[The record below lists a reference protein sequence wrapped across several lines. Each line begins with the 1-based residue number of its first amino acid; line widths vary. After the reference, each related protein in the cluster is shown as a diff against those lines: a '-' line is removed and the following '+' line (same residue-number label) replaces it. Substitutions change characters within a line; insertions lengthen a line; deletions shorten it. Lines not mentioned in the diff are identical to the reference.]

1 MRGVEIYSPFI
12 RGDCMYV
19 EPNSTVRLCENVPLD
34 PDYTDTLWFENS
46 TAQYNYF
53 VGKSNA
59 ATVFENLSYVRKERG
74 VIRVQSPISNIRN
87 CNYMMF
93 RNTSHMNKWFYAFV
107 TRIDY
112 VNELTCAVYFLLDPL
127 QTYFFEYTSDQCMIE
142 RAHSLTDS
150 IGDNIVPDIT
160 NGGEYVMNDYMDL
173 YSALGDTSI
182 VVQWVN
188 PNTNTGWL
196 YDKTFG
202 AAELLCFNSSEYAQV
217 QQFIDSQAQHPDSIQ
232 GIYMCPTV
240 CVRGVHGGARL
251 PSYTSPFSITLSRG
265 EVVIGNSL
273 DGYVPKNNKMYTYP
287 YNFFHIDEP
296 GGSSLDLRYE
306 FFKTASQGAD
316 VRYKITGNS
325 AFPVELTLI
334 PVGYKGSGA
343 NNEYRSER
351 LTIKGF
357 PMCSYATDAYAAWVA
372 QNSVPLITKG
382 IGTMLQA
389 GMAGATPIAKGAGK
403 MAAADAAQN
412 FAGGVGAAGLAAAT
426 LGGGSVAAGAALAGA
441 VVLGGVL
448 DVVSQGFQASIAAD
462 ITKGSFSVGNN
473 DFSAGRMTFWGGRMS
488 LNASDAK
495 IIDDFFTMYG
505 YAVRKYG
512 TPPRHRRQRFTY
524 VKTVGA
530 NVHGALPADDAQTI
544 ADIYNN
550 GIRFWADTTNVGNYA
565 LGNALL

>member
-1 MRGVEIYSPFI
+1 
-12 RGDCMYV
+12 MYV

-34 PDYTDTLWFENS
+34 PDYTDTLWFDTS

-53 VGKSNA
+53 VSKSSA
-59 ATVFENLSYVRKERG
+59 ATVFENMSYVRKERG
-74 VIRVQSPISNIRN
+74 VIRVQSPVSNIRN

-93 RNTSHMNKWFYAFV
+93 RNTNHMNKWFYAFV

-112 VNELTCAVYFLLDPL
+112 INELTCAVNFILDPL
-127 QTYFFEYTSDQCMIE
+127 QTYFFDYTSDQCMIE

-160 NGGEYVMNDYMDL
+160 NGGEYVMNDYGDL
-173 YSALGDTSI
+173 YSALGDVSI

-202 AAELLCFNSSEYAQV
+202 AAELLCYSSSEYAQV

-232 GIYMCPTV
+232 GIYMCPSV
-240 CVRGVHGGARL
+240 CVRGTHGGARL
-251 PSYTSPFSITLSRG
+251 LSYTSPFSIVLSRG
-265 EVVIGNSL
+265 EVVIGNTL
-273 DGYVPKNNKMYTYP
+273 DGYLPKNNKMYTYP

-306 FFKTASQGAD
+306 FFRTQSQGAD

-325 AFPVELTLI
+325 AFPVELTLM
-334 PVGYKGSGA
+334 PVGYKGSGS

-372 QNSVPLITKG
+372 QNSVPIGIKVAGSLGQVIASPGSSSVSGLIG
-382 IGTMLQA
+382 
-389 GMAGATPIAKGAGK
+389 
-403 MAAADAAQN
+403 D
-412 FAGGVGAAGLAAAT
+412 
-426 LGGGSVAAGAALAGA
+426 VAN
-441 VVLGGVL
+441 VVAEGY
-448 DVVSQGFQASIAAD
+448 SASISAD
-462 ITKGSFSVGNN
+462 ITKGSFNVGNN

-544 ADIYNN
+544 ADIYNK
-550 GIRFWADTTNVGNYA
+550 GIRFWADTANVGNYA
-565 LGNALL
+565 LGNSLL